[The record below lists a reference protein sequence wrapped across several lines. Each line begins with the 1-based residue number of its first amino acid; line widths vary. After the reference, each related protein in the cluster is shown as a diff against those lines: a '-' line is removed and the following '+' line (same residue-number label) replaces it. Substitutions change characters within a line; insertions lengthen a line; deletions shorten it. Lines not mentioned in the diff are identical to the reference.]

1 MVGNMSAMENQI
13 DNLINGTN
21 QYIICY
27 IKNRHKRIMAVMR
40 FREDRNVMLLF
51 KMIIL
56 QYNH

>member
-1 MVGNMSAMENQI
+1 MSAMEIQI
-13 DNLINGTN
+13 DKLINGTN